1 MGDVWPE
8 AITIIRN
15 GFLVV
20 CFIMGLLAVLT
31 WSVGKIVQRFGGE
44 EEKKE

>member
-1 MGDVWPE
+1 MGDIWPE

-20 CFIMGLLAVLT
+20 CFIMGLLAVIT
-31 WSVGKIVQRFGGE
+31 WSVGKIMQKFGE

>member
-20 CFIMGLLAVLT
+20 CLIMGLLAVIT
-31 WSVGKIVQRFGGE
+31 WSVGKIMQKIGE
-44 EEKKE
+44 PEEKN